1 MNKQATLL
9 SKEDFPE
16 RGINWHIQYTP
27 KGVPVVALDDLRF
40 TLLSYAN
47 IFFKAGTSQPYQALS
62 SLENVIGNL
71 EQAAK
76 ADWPNQKRQVEN
88 QWKPKLIIENEGLV
102 GIIQKF
108 VSAVDLL
115 EPCPICGCSFF
126 HLDSCM
132 LTMARKVLAR
142 KLLSKKIQ
150 EAKAKGKAK

>member
-9 SKEDFPE
+9 SKDDFPE
-16 RGINWHIQYTP
+16 GGINWRVQYTP
-27 KGVPVVALDDLRF
+27 LGVPVVALDDLRF

-76 ADWPNQKRQVEN
+76 ADWPNQKMKVEQ
-88 QWKPKLIIENEGLV
+88 QWKPDIIIENEGLI

-115 EPCPICGCSFF
+115 APCPICGCRYF

-132 LTMARKVLAR
+132 LTMAKKVIAR
-142 KLLSKKIQ
+142 KLLANEKQ
-150 EAKAKGKAK
+150 EANPK